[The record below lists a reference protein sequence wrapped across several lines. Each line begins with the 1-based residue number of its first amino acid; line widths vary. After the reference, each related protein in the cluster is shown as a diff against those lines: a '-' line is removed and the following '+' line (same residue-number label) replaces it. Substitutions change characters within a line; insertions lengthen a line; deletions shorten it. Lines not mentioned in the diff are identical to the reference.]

1 MKKLLLLAGIFAIST
16 TVFGQSKEIRKAT
29 RAIDKGD
36 VAEAMDYVKQAEGM
50 IASADKDD
58 KLDFYLVKGEVYL
71 ADAGDSDFTKMTTAA
86 ESFKKAYEMNPSD
99 EEAKARLDAG
109 LQNLRAA
116 LVNSAVADQN
126 AQRYEVAAD
135 KLYTSYMVTER
146 DTSDLYYAANNAVN
160 AKNYDKALGYFQT
173 LYDLGFTG
181 IRKRLVA
188 TNVETGEE
196 DEFSNENERKMSV
209 LAKQHTNPKE
219 VYSESLRGDI
229 LSKITLILI
238 SQGKDNEALAM
249 MKEARKENPDDT
261 GLIRA
266 EADLAYKMGD
276 MERYGELMQ
285 EVIASDPNNPELYY
299 NLGVGTAQRGET
311 DKAMEY
317 YKKALELDPNYLNAK
332 INVAALILSKEG
344 PIVEE
349 MNNLGT
355 SAADNK
361 RYDEL
366 KEERKQLYLEAT
378 PYLEAAI
385 AQRGDNKE
393 LIRTLM
399 NIYSQLG
406 QDDKFK
412 DMKAKLETLEGGK

>member
-1 MKKLLLLAGIFAIST
+1 MKKLLFLAGIFAMST
-16 TVFGQSKEIRKAT
+16 AMFGQSKEIRKAT

-36 VAEAMDYVKQAEGM
+36 VAEAMEYVKEAEGM
-50 IASADKDD
+50 MASADEED
-58 KLDFYLVKGEVYL
+58 KVDFYLVKGEVYL
-71 ADAGDSDFTKMTTAA
+71 ADAGDSNYAKMKTAA
-86 ESFKKAYEMNPSD
+86 ESFKMAYEMNPSD

-126 AQRYEVAAD
+126 SQQYKMAAD
-135 KLYTSYMVTER
+135 KLYTSYMVTQR

-160 AKNYDKALGYFQT
+160 AKDYDQALGYFQT
-173 LYDLGFTG
+173 LYELGFTG

-196 DEFSNENERKMSV
+196 DEFNNENERKMSV

-249 MKEARKENPDDT
+249 MKEARAENPDDT

-276 MERYGELMQ
+276 MERYGELME

-332 INVAALILSKEG
+332 INVAALILSKESA
-344 PIVEE
+344 IVEE

-366 KEERKQLYLEAT
+366 KEQRKQLYMQAT
-378 PYLEAAI
+378 PYLEAAV
-385 AQRGDNKE
+385 AQRGDNPE
-393 LIRTLM
+393 LVRTLM

-412 DMKAKLETLEGGK
+412 EMKAKLDSLEGGK

>member
-1 MKKLLLLAGIFAIST
+1 
-16 TVFGQSKEIRKAT
+16 
-29 RAIDKGD
+29 
-36 VAEAMDYVKQAEGM
+36 
-50 IASADKDD
+50 
-58 KLDFYLVKGEVYL
+58 
-71 ADAGDSDFTKMTTAA
+71 
-86 ESFKKAYEMNPSD
+86 
-99 EEAKARLDAG
+99 
-109 LQNLRAA
+109 
-116 LVNSAVADQN
+116 
-126 AQRYEVAAD
+126 
-135 KLYTSYMVTER
+135 
-146 DTSDLYYAANNAVN
+146 
-160 AKNYDKALGYFQT
+160 
-173 LYDLGFTG
+173 
-181 IRKRLVA
+181 
-188 TNVETGEE
+188 
-196 DEFSNENERKMSV
+196 
-209 LAKQHTNPKE
+209 
-219 VYSESLRGDI
+219 
-229 LSKITLILI
+229 
-238 SQGKDNEALAM
+238 
-249 MKEARKENPDDT
+249 
-261 GLIRA
+261 
-266 EADLAYKMGD
+266 
-276 MERYGELMQ
+276 MQ